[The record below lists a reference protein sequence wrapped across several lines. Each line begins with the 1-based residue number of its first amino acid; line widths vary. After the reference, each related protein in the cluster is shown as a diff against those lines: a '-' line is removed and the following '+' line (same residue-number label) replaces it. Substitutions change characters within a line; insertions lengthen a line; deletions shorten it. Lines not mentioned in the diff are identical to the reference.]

1 MRRRRRKEESACNCG
16 GDGRRGRE
24 SGHASRRNMV
34 TGAVWAN
41 KLFMNTSTSE
51 LKSAIEFLN
60 VTGLERSSSDY
71 PYSGRTANGEWGM
84 EHCCLLSKQIIEKIV
99 PFPRPPAAA
108 VVPSTKCP
116 ENRTSERRFL
126 PPLLSSCPTHL
137 TRSSPTMNDGVNC
150 INFPLQKK
158 RTRLRSAL
166 RVAFSPPL
174 QFRLK
179 SGNAKCRLCVQNP
192 MKMFRA
198 S

>member
-1 MRRRRRKEESACNCG
+1 
-16 GDGRRGRE
+16 
-24 SGHASRRNMV
+24 MV

-71 PYSGRTANGEWGM
+71 PHSGRTANGEWGM

-99 PFPRPPAAA
+99 PFPRPPAADGGGPKYEMPGEQNERA
-108 VVPSTKCP
+108 AFFAPSPLLLSHSLDSLVPD
-116 ENRTSERRFL
+116 NERRRQLYQF
-126 PPLLSSCPTHL
+126 PPP
-137 TRSSPTMNDGVNC
+137 
-150 INFPLQKK
+150 KK

-192 MKMFRA
+192 MKMFLILCIPDA
-198 S
+198 SSSSVLSGKVKH

>member
-1 MRRRRRKEESACNCG
+1 
-16 GDGRRGRE
+16 
-24 SGHASRRNMV
+24 MV

-108 VVPSTKCP
+108 AVVPSTKCP
-116 ENRTSERRFL
+116 KNRTSERRFL
-126 PPLLSSCPTHL
+126 PPSLLSSCPTHL

-150 INFPLQKK
+150 INFPLQKSALDSAPLSGLLLARRSNFASK
-158 RTRLRSAL
+158 AETRSA
-166 RVAFSPPL
+166 VSVSKI
-174 QFRLK
+174 Q
-179 SGNAKCRLCVQNP
+179 
-192 MKMFRA
+192 
-198 S
+198 

>member
-1 MRRRRRKEESACNCG
+1 
-16 GDGRRGRE
+16 
-24 SGHASRRNMV
+24 MV

-126 PPLLSSCPTHL
+126 PPLLLSHSLDSLVPDNERRRQL
-137 TRSSPTMNDGVNC
+137 YQ
-150 INFPLQKK
+150 FPPPKK